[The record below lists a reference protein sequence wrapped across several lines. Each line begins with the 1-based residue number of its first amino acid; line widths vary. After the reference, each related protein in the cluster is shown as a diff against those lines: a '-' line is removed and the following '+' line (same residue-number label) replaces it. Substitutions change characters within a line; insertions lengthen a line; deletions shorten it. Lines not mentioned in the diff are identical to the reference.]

1 MKQASSKKKISIAL
15 AALAFASLLAGCASS
30 KPSSSSES
38 PSSSQAGVPALAGA
52 RIVEDAKFHSA
63 NLLEVSQKS
72 FEDLGFALGDSC
84 NVSFS
89 NGATYRDVPYF
100 NGYYVKNGKPVIVA
114 YPSSSCIL
122 VTLNNVGIWEDAKLS
137 SSVTVSITLNEKGK
151 YLATQE
157 ALSQSYSL
165 ERSEYSSDEEF
176 SNFRAL
182 KGGSL
187 KDDFIYRGASPFDNS
202 RNRAEITDAL
212 LKKYSIKAIVDLADG
227 EEDMSSY
234 KADAT
239 YAFPYSES
247 LYDSGDVILLSMGS
261 GYSSDAYMQSVA
273 KGVRHMLSKS
283 SPYYIHCMEGK
294 DRTGFV
300 CTLIEALAG
309 ATYDEMKAD
318 YMKTYENYYKVSEAN
333 DLEKYNAIVSLYFDS
348 FCEFLHG
355 ESDVSKLKKASY
367 AEDAKGYLKKGGLSE
382 EEVSSF
388 LTLITK

>member
-1 MKQASSKKKISIAL
+1 MKQASSKKKIGIAL
-15 AALAFASLLAGCASS
+15 AALAFASSLAGCASNKS
-30 KPSSSSES
+30 SSSSEA
-38 PSSSQAGVPALAGA
+38 PSSSQASVPALTGA
-52 RIVEDAKFHSA
+52 MVVEDPKFHSA
-63 NLLEVSQKS
+63 NLKEVSQKS

-84 NVSFS
+84 DVIFS
-89 NGATYRDVPYF
+89 NGATYADVPYF

-122 VTLNNVGIWEDAKLS
+122 VTLNNVGIWKDAKLS
-137 SSVTVSITLNEKGK
+137 SSVKVSITLKEKGK

-187 KDDFIYRGASPFDNS
+187 KDDFIYRGTSPFDNS

-212 LKKYSIKAIVDLADG
+212 LKKNSIKAIVDLADG
-227 EEDMSSY
+227 EEDMNAY
-234 KADAT
+234 KADTT
-239 YAFPYSES
+239 YSFPYSES
-247 LYDSGDVILLSMGS
+247 LYEAGDVILLSMGS
-261 GYSSDAYMQSVA
+261 GYSSEPYMQSVA
-273 KGVRHMLSKS
+273 QGVRHMLSKS

-300 CTLIEALAG
+300 CTLIEALTG
-309 ATYDEMKAD
+309 ATYEEMKAD
-318 YMKTYENYYKVSEAN
+318 YMKTYENYYKVTEAK
-333 DLEKYNAIVSLYFDS
+333 DPEKYKAIVSLYFDS

-355 ESDVSKLKKASY
+355 ESDVSKLKTASY

-382 EEVSSF
+382 EEISSF
-388 LTLITK
+388 LALITK